1 MTKVN
6 FDTHAA
12 TLLSEGWPVIPVKG
26 KQPAIK
32 DWRKGVSA
40 SQLGGFQPGLGVG
53 LLAAKFPAADID
65 VRDEQCAD
73 AIEKCLL
80 MELGMAPVRYGSK
93 PKRLL
98 MYRADKP
105 FSKIKVFLSGPNGD
119 KDSLGKDFAIEFL
132 GDGQQYVIHGQ
143 HPDGFE
149 YSWPNADGPVDNNPS
164 GLTEITS
171 EEVMACI
178 ARLPDYLP
186 KGWRIRGQ
194 VAAVASSGDALAL
207 YKAPLSEWTLDRVE
221 NEVLSVLDPDMGHD
235 EWNAVG
241 MSLHHQSEGSYE
253 WLDLWENWSKKGSKW
268 KAGSCQAKWDS
279 FNQQLARGQGAIT
292 LATAIK
298 MAREIKSAENIR
310 KFEAVK
316 AKVEEC
322 EDAETLR
329 STICADIQKD
339 LTIDKFHRDVL
350 AAILKTK
357 FKSLGMP
364 VGIAEVKK
372 LIRPKLMEGLP
383 EWLSDWVYITHS
395 DQFFNMSTK
404 RKAKVQG
411 FNAMYNREVGAS
423 SSEPGSS
430 AAALALDLF
439 KIPTPDKVMYIPWAG
454 EMFEMNGLPCVN
466 SYNVNSPPDI
476 PAAFSS
482 SDLKAL
488 KTIKDHLKLILVD
501 DDAVNVL
508 THWMAHN
515 VQNPGKK
522 IRWVPL
528 IKGIEGDGKS
538 LIGKIVSMAMGHVNV
553 GVVSPDVIGGSFS
566 SWSEGK
572 CVNVLEEIRLV
583 GHNRYDLVNK
593 LKPYISN
600 DQIEVHRK
608 GENPYDAPN
617 VTNYIAFTNYQDA
630 IPLDDT
636 DRRWWIQFSPFNSE
650 IELREMTGHGYFSE
664 LHEAIENHAGA
675 IRRWLLEVEIP
686 VTFQADG
693 RAPFS
698 HAKQKMIAMN
708 VSDEESAAREIIEKG
723 CLGVSKEVVSTTHL
737 TTALSMMEEGQL
749 LQGPAVARLMSKLGF
764 SRVPNP
770 ITWQNS
776 TIRVWTKSY
785 RLSKLSGKDLNA
797 EVRKILDA
805 TVARL
810 EDDLLS

>member
-1 MTKVN
+1 
-6 FDTHAA
+6 
-12 TLLSEGWPVIPVKG
+12 
-26 KQPAIK
+26 
-32 DWRKGVSA
+32 
-40 SQLGGFQPGLGVG
+40 
-53 LLAAKFPAADID
+53 
-65 VRDEQCAD
+65 
-73 AIEKCLL
+73 
-80 MELGMAPVRYGSK
+80 
-93 PKRLL
+93 
-98 MYRADKP
+98 
-105 FSKIKVFLSGPNGD
+105 
-119 KDSLGKDFAIEFL
+119 
-132 GDGQQYVIHGQ
+132 
-143 HPDGFE
+143 
-149 YSWPNADGPVDNNPS
+149 
-164 GLTEITS
+164 
-171 EEVMACI
+171 
-178 ARLPDYLP
+178 
-186 KGWRIRGQ
+186 
-194 VAAVASSGDALAL
+194 
-207 YKAPLSEWTLDRVE
+207 
-221 NEVLSVLDPDMGHD
+221 
-235 EWNAVG
+235 
-241 MSLHHQSEGSYE
+241 
-253 WLDLWENWSKKGSKW
+253 
-268 KAGSCQAKWDS
+268 
-279 FNQQLARGQGAIT
+279 
-292 LATAIK
+292 
-298 MAREIKSAENIR
+298 
-310 KFEAVK
+310 
-316 AKVEEC
+316 
-322 EDAETLR
+322 
-329 STICADIQKD
+329 
-339 LTIDKFHRDVL
+339 
-350 AAILKTK
+350 
-357 FKSLGMP
+357 
-364 VGIAEVKK
+364 
-372 LIRPKLMEGLP
+372 MEGLP
-383 EWLSDWVYITHS
+383 EWLEDWVYITHS

-454 EMFEMNGLPCVN
+454 EMFDMNGLPCVN

-476 PAAFSS
+476 PADFST
-482 SDLKAL
+482 SDTKAL

-538 LIGKIVSMAMGHVNV
+538 LIGKILSMAMGHVNV

-650 IELREMTGHGYFSE
+650 TELREMTGHGYFSE

-797 EVRKILDA
+797 EVRKILDS
-805 TVARL
+805 TVARF